1 MRLQN
6 LYRTMEKL
14 AAAVAFAEAGDRGTA
29 LRIASPPSTAR
40 VRRKAQDLERRRS
53 RATLRDKRPVLYS

>member
-14 AAAVAFAEAGDRGTA
+14 AAAVAFAEAGDRDTA
-29 LRIASPPSTAR
+29 LRIVSPLSKAPR
-40 VRRKAQDLERRRS
+40 RRKEKELGRRASKTAAQDN
-53 RATLRDKRPVLYS
+53 RPVLYS